1 MKQFDNLAESL
12 TKQPLKE
19 VEKMEADNIKET
31 AGQVKRREREKQK
44 KEKTLASKLRMKSKK
59 QKWLFNL
66 VYLNLCF
73 K

>member
-59 QKWLFNL
+59 QKWLFNFI
-66 VYLNLCF
+66 YLNLSF